1 MLKSKIFKSLF
12 AIALPLLV
20 FATPVKAAS
29 EWEWKDYNVQFALP
43 DDMKVTTSTG
53 DKFLAEAPGLSFE
66 IYPWKDAK
74 ETAQNIAK
82 EAFATLGKELEVD
95 PKTAKTSDGGALK
108 INEYD
113 AYLMEGEGKAKDGG
127 LIYAVIGLIDPKSEV
142 NFAAYVYFYSEDK
155 DSAIKNAIDILMS
168 IKKMKK

>member
-1 MLKSKIFKSLF
+1 MLKSRIFKSLF
-12 AIALPLLV
+12 AIALPVLI
-20 FATPVKAAS
+20 FATPAKAANF
-29 EWEWKDYNVQFALP
+29 EWKDYNVQFVLP
-43 DDMKVTTSTG
+43 DDMKITANTG
-53 DKFLAEAPGLSFE
+53 DKFEAESPGLSFD

-95 PKTAKTSDGGALK
+95 PKTAKSSDGGALK

-113 AYLMEGEGKAKDGG
+113 AYLMEGEGKAKDGA
-127 LIYAVIGLIDPKSEV
+127 LIYAVIGMIDPGSEV

-155 DSAIKNAIDILMS
+155 EEALKKAVGILKS